1 MAQFDDIPIHQ
12 LHKADG
18 YQIRN
23 IDDEEQPGADGGNFG
38 VDGYEDEL
46 KNMSLKDQVFHS
58 NWKIRLNAFKRI
70 NRLFATYDWNQKE
83 TQKEDEMYGDP
94 ENPFD

>member
-23 IDDEEQPGADGGNFG
+23 LDEEEDAGGIGARAGPGQSNQYATESSAA
-38 VDGYEDEL
+38 GYKNQEEEL
-46 KNMSLKDQVFHS
+46 KNMSLRD
-58 NWKIRLNAFKRI
+58 
-70 NRLFATYDWNQKE
+70 
-83 TQKEDEMYGDP
+83 
-94 ENPFD
+94 

>member
-23 IDDEEQPGADGGNFG
+23 IDDEEQPGIEGANVGL
-38 VDGYEDEL
+38 DGYEEEL
-46 KNMSLKDQVFHS
+46 
-58 NWKIRLNAFKRI
+58 
-70 NRLFATYDWNQKE
+70 
-83 TQKEDEMYGDP
+83 
-94 ENPFD
+94 